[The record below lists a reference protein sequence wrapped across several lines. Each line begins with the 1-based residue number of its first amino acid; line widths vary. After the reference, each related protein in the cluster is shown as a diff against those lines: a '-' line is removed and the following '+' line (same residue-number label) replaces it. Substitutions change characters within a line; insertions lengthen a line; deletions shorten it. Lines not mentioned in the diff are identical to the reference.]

1 MLTSF
6 DDFPVHQTP
15 MPVAVPAS
23 SDRNAYGRYWF
34 GAAERSGRFIVEAAF
49 GRYAN
54 LGVADAHLSISRGG
68 VQDAFHASGPA
79 PADPASTGVGPFRL
93 RVAEPMRHLV
103 ITIADNSTGITA
115 DLEWRARVGALEEDH
130 TVMHDGVGRVM
141 VDMARFLQF
150 GTWAG
155 QVTVD
160 GETTELAHA
169 DVVGV
174 RDRSWGVRP
183 VGAQPQGR
191 PASQLPNAWL
201 WAPVHFADECR
212 TLGYFQKPGGEIW
225 RGDGFAIPAPDR
237 PYDRV
242 PQVTGHGDAGVL
254 RLEPLGDRLTFA
266 PGTRR
271 VTRAEFDVRMPD
283 GSTQTLELEPLRHIM
298 MKGLG
303 YTSPEW
309 GHGLWKGED
318 ATGRETW
325 KLDEADPGDFTAQ
338 HLHHVVK
345 ARIGDREG
353 VGFLEQI
360 IFGPH
365 RQYGF
370 TELLDGAR

>member
-6 DDFPVHQTP
+6 DDYPVHQTP
-15 MPVAVPAS
+15 LPVAVPGT

-34 GAAERSGRFIVEAAF
+34 GAGERGGRFMVEAAF

-68 VQDAFHASGPA
+68 VQDALHVSGSA
-79 PADPASTGVGPFRL
+79 PADPGATSVGPFRL
-93 RVAEPMRHLV
+93 RVVEPMRRLS
-103 ITIADNSTGITA
+103 ITVADNETGITA

-141 VDMARFLQF
+141 VDMCRFLQF

-160 GETTELAHA
+160 GETTELAHE
-169 DVVGV
+169 DVIGV

-183 VGAQPQGR
+183 VGQQPQGK
-191 PASQLPNAWL
+191 PAPSAPNAWL
-201 WAPVHFADECR
+201 WAPVHFEDSCR
-212 TLGYFQKPGGEIW
+212 TLGYFQRPGGEMW
-225 RGDGFAIPAPDR
+225 RGDAFVIPVVDP
-237 PYDRV
+237 V
-242 PQVTGHGDAGVL
+242 PQVVGHGDVVRA
-254 RLEPLGDRLTFA
+254 EPLGDRLTFA

-271 VTRAEFDVRMPD
+271 VTHAEFDVRMPD
-283 GSTQTLELEPLRHIM
+283 GTTQTMELEPLRHIM

-309 GHGLWKGED
+309 AHGGWKGEG
-318 ATGRETW
+318 TVGRETW
-325 KLDEADPGDFTAQ
+325 KLDEADPRDPTAQ
-338 HLHHVVK
+338 HVHHIVK

-365 RQYGF
+365 TQYGF
-370 TELLDGAR
+370 REILDGAK

>member
-1 MLTSF
+1 MLTGF
-6 DDFPVHQTP
+6 DDYPVHQTP
-15 MPVAVPAS
+15 VPVAMPAT

-34 GAAERSGRFIVEAAF
+34 GAAHRGGRFMVEAAF
-49 GRYAN
+49 GRYPN
-54 LGVADAHLSISRGG
+54 LGVADAHLSISVGD
-68 VQDAFHASGPA
+68 VQHAFHVSGIA
-79 PADPASTGVGPFRL
+79 PADPVVTEVGPFRL
-93 RVAEPMRHLV
+93 RVVEPMRRLV
-103 ITIADNSTGITA
+103 IEIADNDTGISA

-155 QVTVD
+155 RVTVD
-160 GETTELAHA
+160 GETTELAHE

-183 VGAQPQGR
+183 VGTQPAGR
-191 PASQLPNAWL
+191 PARQLPNAWL

-225 RGDGFAIPAPDR
+225 RGDGFVIPVLDP
-237 PYDRV
+237 V
-242 PQVTGHGDAGVL
+242 PQITGHDQAT
-254 RLEPLGDRLTFA
+254 RTEPLGDRLTFA

-271 VTRAEFDVRMPD
+271 ITRAEFDVRLPD

-303 YTSPEW
+303 YTSADW
-309 GHGLWKGED
+309 GHGVWKGD
-318 ATGRETW
+318 TVTGRESW
-325 KLDEADPGDFTAQ
+325 KLDEADPRDPTAQ

-345 ARIGDREG
+345 ARIGGREG
-353 VGFLEQI
+353 VGVLEQI

-365 RQYGF
+365 TQYGF
-370 TELLDGAR
+370 HDVLDGAAEAE